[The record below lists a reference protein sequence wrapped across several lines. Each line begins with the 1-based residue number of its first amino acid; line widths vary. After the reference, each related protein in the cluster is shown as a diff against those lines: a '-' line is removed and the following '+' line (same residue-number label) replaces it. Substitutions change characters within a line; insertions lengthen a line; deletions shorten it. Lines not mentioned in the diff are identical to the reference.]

1 MKKILITGAC
11 GYIGARLSMFLAER
25 GYKITAFDYF
35 VPPDQHPWSSLMDEI
50 IIGDIREETVLD
62 DISTRQFDVAINLI
76 SLDHKQ
82 SEQSSDYVNSI
93 NVLPTWHLL
102 ENLTSNG
109 LGMFIYFSTQ
119 QVLGNLP
126 AETIDESF
134 LPKPRNK
141 YGLTHLLSERIV
153 DYFHYSSSTNCI
165 NVRLSNGYGSPVFE
179 ENNCWRLVIN
189 DLCKTAYHEKKIV
202 LSSNGTSQRD
212 FIHISDVCN
221 AIEVLLNHNDNFDE
235 NVFHLA
241 SGNTLTILELAHK
254 VQQVYFK
261 KYKLE
266 IPVLFP
272 DNTVSESLVAVHHN
286 QKFHMDNTKIKN
298 LGFQP
303 EMDLDMG
310 INELFNYLES
320 H

>member
-179 ENNCWRLVIN
+179 ENNCWWLVIN

-202 LSSNGTSQRD
+202 LSSNGSPQRD

-241 SGNTLTILELAHK
+241 SGNTLTIVELAHK

-272 DNTVSESLVAVHHN
+272 DNTISESSINIQNN